1 MKSIEELVSN
11 EIIAVLPLYIDME
24 GNSTKVITK
33 KQNEEY
39 IYKSIKTFIALLAK
53 YFMIDINSSRQ
64 YYGKI
69 IGSTNIVPL
78 PFNKDNIFVPLKVRK
93 PISKNDGS
101 FGYFNIRFIKE
112 IIEKNNKVYISLEME
127 NCIEIL
133 QGIESARRNLRNA
146 YIVRQAYYKR
156 NGVTVME
163 EQGFYGELNK
173 PATKGDIAALR
184 NELMDIKINLLKS
197 SHSSV

>member
-1 MKSIEELVSN
+1 MKTIEELVSN
-11 EIIAVLPLYIDME
+11 GIIAVIPLYINME

-33 KQNEEY
+33 NQNEEH

-64 YYGKI
+64 YYGRI
-69 IGSTNIVPL
+69 IGITNIVPL

-101 FGYFNIRFIKE
+101 FGYFNICCIKE
-112 IIEKNNKVYISLEME
+112 IIEKSNKVYISLEKE
-127 NCIEIL
+127 YCIEIL
-133 QGIESARRNLRNA
+133 QGIESAKRNIRNA
-146 YIVRQAYYKR
+146 HIVKQAYYKR

-163 EQGFYGELNK
+163 EQGFYGELSK

-184 NELMDIKINLLKS
+184 NELLDIKINLLKS
-197 SHSSV
+197 THTSV